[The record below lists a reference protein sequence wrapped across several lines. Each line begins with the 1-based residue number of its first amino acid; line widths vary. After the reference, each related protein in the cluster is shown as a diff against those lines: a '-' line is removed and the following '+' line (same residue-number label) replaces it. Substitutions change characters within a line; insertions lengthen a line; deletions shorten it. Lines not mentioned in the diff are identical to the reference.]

1 MWLVTS
7 LNMNLNKGV
16 ETQQQMKAAQLL
28 PHGSTLEKLAAIGF
42 VAQLSG
48 YSKAVAVSEYLSWN
62 S

>member
-1 MWLVTS
+1 MRLVTS
-7 LNMNLNKGV
+7 LNMNLNKGA
-16 ETQQQMKAAQLL
+16 ETQQQMKAAQQL

-42 VAQLSG
+42 LAQLSG